1 MHSRKNLAHLL
12 RRSNLHLRP
21 NNKIHK
27 HKGEYIFPA
36 RVMTP
41 TVLSA
46 LEFVLAPKMRLTAS
60 DCAPKR
66 VGVKS
71 PFRVCSELSTLVF
84 VSRLSAEGST
94 LSSSLRDPF

>member
-1 MHSRKNLAHLL
+1 MLCTAARILPKSLVIVIFT
-12 RRSNLHLRP
+12 S
-21 NNKIHK
+21 
-27 HKGEYIFPA
+27 GIFPA

-46 LEFVLAPKMRLTAS
+46 LDWDLAEKMRLTAS

-71 PFRVCSELSTLVF
+71 PFRACSELSTLKSVN
-84 VSRLSAEGST
+84 
-94 LSSSLRDPF
+94 